1 MTKKI
6 TWQYWNA
13 SLLWY
18 VMVIMLVHGC
28 STWKN
33 TYAFA
38 ETLSFLG
45 SHIFWINLRP
55 HNLLS
60 HLPRHRC
67 LSRSIWGNT
76 VGVYETFPEL
86 SEEPPGGDVCC
97 HQGIFWKGIRRSL
110 FCPGYACNIYDIYTW
125 LCMYI
130 YMFAVMYIYIYIHIF
145 DRRIITSSNIH
156 ASMNILR
163 GFLFCKDSPNGSMS
177 RDSKP
182 TPSYTFPNR
191 TYSNSAVTVAYS
203 STPLK
208 TKKTSVRV
216 LAHFHFHI
224 FQQ

>member
-1 MTKKI
+1 MFVVTKGFFGKGLEDPYFV
-6 TWQYWNA
+6 QD
-13 SLLWY
+13 
-18 VMVIMLVHGC
+18 MLAI
-28 STWKN
+28 
-33 TYAFA
+33 Y
-38 ETLSFLG
+38 
-45 SHIFWINLRP
+45 
-55 HNLLS
+55 
-60 HLPRHRC
+60 
-67 LSRSIWGNT
+67 
-76 VGVYETFPEL
+76 
-86 SEEPPGGDVCC
+86 
-97 HQGIFWKGIRRSL
+97 
-110 FCPGYACNIYDIYTW
+110 IYDIYI
-125 LCMYI
+125 YI
-130 YMFAVMYIYIYIHIF
+130 YMIVYVYIYVCRNVHIYIHIF

-163 GFLFCKDSPNGSMS
+163 GFLFRKDSPNGSMS